1 MKKLALLL
9 SLLLLIGC
17 LAACSTKPASDPETT
32 GAVASVSEAPDT
44 EPAGTDEPSDLPAE
58 TTETPEETAQPLPSD
73 RITMADFT
81 VETIDGGTFTLSQAL
96 QDHELVLV
104 NLWATWCGP
113 CAYEFPFLQTAWEQN
128 QDKVA
133 VIALSV
139 EPDDTLDVIRA
150 YAEQRGL
157 RFPMG
162 RAEGTDLME
171 TFSPGGMIPTSI
183 LVDRSGAVTAVEI
196 GAKGSVEEFEA
207 LFADYLGDDYQTP
220 SECTYTLIC
229 MDMDGEPVPGCAFS
243 FCNDELCVP
252 VQTDDD
258 GTALFI
264 GAPTDYHLQVVS
276 LPEGWTVL
284 KHYSQMEA
292 GPYSSTLIVYLT
304 QANP

>member
-32 GAVASVSEAPDT
+32 GAAAPVSEAPDT

-139 EPDDTLDVIRA
+139 EPDDTQLIKNYHLV
-150 YAEQRGL
+150 
-157 RFPMG
+157 FVN
-162 RAEGTDLME
+162 
-171 TFSPGGMIPTSI
+171 SI
-183 LVDRSGAVTAVEI
+183 L
-196 GAKGSVEEFEA
+196 FFYLLYQ
-207 LFADYLGDDYQTP
+207 LFQFL
-220 SECTYTLIC
+220 
-229 MDMDGEPVPGCAFS
+229 
-243 FCNDELCVP
+243 
-252 VQTDDD
+252 
-258 GTALFI
+258 
-264 GAPTDYHLQVVS
+264 YHLIYHY
-276 LPEGWTVL
+276 PL
-284 KHYSQMEA
+284 KA
-292 GPYSSTLIVYLT
+292 PGTKL
-304 QANP
+304 